1 MCLSLILPSPWKT
14 IKHVSTIDST
24 PILFIYVSFS
34 FFLSFFR
41 SFIQILLSTSN
52 RFSVLINFICLDF
65 FFSLCVFVFSPLSVR
80 YFFIK
85 ILLLITQT
93 PRKETYYAKT
103 NCNYSMFSIQI
114 DNKKQK
120 VCLLLTV
127 TYYLSFAR

>member
-1 MCLSLILPSPWKT
+1 MCLSLALENYQTRINNRLYT
-14 IKHVSTIDST
+14 N
-24 PILFIYVSFS
+24 FICLS
-34 FFLSFFR
+34 FFLVFSFFR

>member
-1 MCLSLILPSPWKT
+1 MPLPRLGELSNT
-14 IKHVSTIDST
+14 YQQSTLHQFYLSIFLSR
-24 PILFIYVSFS
+24 